1 MTDLSLLQQR
11 AFERLLQWKAQSRG
25 STAILID
32 GPRGVGKTTLAHR
45 FAQSQYASHLLIDY
59 ALADAEV
66 LDIFGVAS
74 SLDHFFQKLQ
84 IRFGVTLLHRRSLV
98 IFDAVQHFPR
108 ARQLVKYLVADGR
121 YDYLETGSLVGL
133 HRNVRDILIPSEE
146 EKLALR
152 PLDFDAFLRA
162 LGEADLADFLLQ
174 SFQDR
179 TPLGDTPLRKGMD
192 LFRRYLITGGLP
204 SVVAAF
210 APNRDLAAAEAEKR
224 RVLLLW
230 RSDLTDRAVGREKRA
245 LTIFEA
251 LPRVLQAQDKTLRPA
266 AFGENLRYR
275 SLVPALNRLS
285 AAHVVTP
292 ALIARDPDDFLGVD
306 PERNAVRLFC
316 ADTGLLLTTG
326 LASGAFPA
334 TIVNELLTAP
344 LAARHGAFAV
354 NAAARQLA
362 REDRPLLFYAR
373 PADRANHQA
382 AINIDFLLRRQ
393 GAVCPVTVETTVRL
407 RHASSAAFEKRFG
420 AVLGTRYLLWSRDLE
435 VAGPVMR
442 LPHCMAHCLAPAF
455 GAPPATNR

>member
-1 MTDLSLLQQR
+1 M
-11 AFERLLQWKAQSRG
+11 
-25 STAILID
+25 
-32 GPRGVGKTTLAHR
+32 
-45 FAQSQYASHLLIDY
+45 
-59 ALADAEV
+59 
-66 LDIFGVAS
+66 
-74 SLDHFFQKLQ
+74 
-84 IRFGVTLLHRRSLV
+84 
-98 IFDAVQHFPR
+98 
-108 ARQLVKYLVADGR
+108 
-121 YDYLETGSLVGL
+121 ETGSLVGL

-344 LAARHGAFAV
+344 LAAH
-354 NAAARQLA
+354 
-362 REDRPLLFYAR
+362 
-373 PADRANHQA
+373 
-382 AINIDFLLRRQ
+382 Q